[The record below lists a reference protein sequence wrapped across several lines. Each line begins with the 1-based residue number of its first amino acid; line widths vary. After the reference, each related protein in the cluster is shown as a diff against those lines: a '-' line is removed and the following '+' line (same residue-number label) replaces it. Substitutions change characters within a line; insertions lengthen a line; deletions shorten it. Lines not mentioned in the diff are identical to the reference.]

1 MDIDIS
7 PLKLSPDAY
16 RWLLAIGSL
25 SDLSLRGNASR
36 IVNHSVLANRPSYR
50 TEIKRCIPSSMKF
63 EDAFRV
69 LLSGTRPL
77 KVKPP
82 EYSRRDSP
90 NLIALGI
97 SSLKVGEESN
107 DWLKAIATLRDQPM
121 RSLLSEILEKWILN
135 DGKQTYDSSVK
146 YLAAKHGIDFQS
158 CFDYLVQGTSLHKKG

>member
-1 MDIDIS
+1 
-7 PLKLSPDAY
+7 
-16 RWLLAIGSL
+16 
-25 SDLSLRGNASR
+25 
-36 IVNHSVLANRPSYR
+36 
-50 TEIKRCIPSSMKF
+50 MKF